1 VTRKVPSVGAAL
13 TVGLVLVGIA
23 LVIVLSGSPLTV
35 AGSNLIPAN
44 PEIASVKGGSS
55 GCQPGG
61 TVPAGTSAI
70 RISASAN
77 TGPSVTLKV
86 FSGPLLI
93 SQGSRA
99 AGWGVSETVTV
110 PVTRV
115 PRTILGATLC
125 TAFGPSIENIQ
136 LNGAVVKGAPG
147 SHGAGHVALRIE
159 YLRAG
164 PSSWWSL
171 ASGVAHRMGLGRA
184 PGGGWV
190 VFLLIALMLAVAALA
205 SRLALRELR

>member
-1 VTRKVPSVGAAL
+1 MRKVPTVGAAL
-13 TVGLVLVGIA
+13 AVGLVLAAIA

-35 AGSNLIPAN
+35 AGTNSIPAN
-44 PEIASVKGGSS
+44 PEIASVKGPS
-55 GCQPGG
+55 GACQPAG

-86 FSGPLLI
+86 FSGALLI
-93 SQGSRA
+93 AQGKRA

-115 PRTILGATLC
+115 PRTIPAASLC
-125 TAFGPSIENIQ
+125 IALGPSIENVQ

-147 SHGAGHVALRIE
+147 SHGAGGVALRIE
-159 YLRAG
+159 YLRPE

-171 ASGVAHRMGLGRA
+171 ASGVTHRMGLGHA
-184 PGGGWV
+184 PGGSWV
-190 VFLLIALMLAVAALA
+190 VFLVIALMLAVAALA
-205 SRLALRELR
+205 SHLALRELR